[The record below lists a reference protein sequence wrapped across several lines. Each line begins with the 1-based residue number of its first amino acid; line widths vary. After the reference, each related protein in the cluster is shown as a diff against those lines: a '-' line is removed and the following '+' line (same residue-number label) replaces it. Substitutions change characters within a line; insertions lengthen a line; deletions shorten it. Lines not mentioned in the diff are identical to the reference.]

1 MKGNVNM
8 MEYVKLGSTGMD
20 VSRFCLGKPAE
31 DIAFL
36 EEPYIPHAVVGAL

>member
-1 MKGNVNM
+1 

-20 VSRFCLGKPAE
+20 VSRFCLGKLSAE